1 MSRNQSSTDKDGAV
15 EIGEDALDEA
25 SVSGGVY
32 SFSRP
37 AESLDTSMP
46 PEHMD
51 SLAKVTA
58 DLKPDPSIGLLS
70 EPVKKL

>member
-1 MSRNQSSTDKDGAV
+1 MSGKQSSTDKDGAV
-15 EIGEDALDEA
+15 EIGEESLDEA
-25 SVSGGVY
+25 SVSGGIY

-37 AESLDTSMP
+37 AEYETYRP

-58 DLKPDPSIGLLS
+58 DLEPDPSIGLLS